1 MDSRHVKTINTDSRS
16 NKRIRFASS
25 KERSKKASA
34 DVYRSYKRRIGGGVT
49 SAATREQ
56 FVHNPRDELRPKK
69 RHKLSKN
76 KGANTGKQDDLT
88 AFVKISDE
96 STEQITKTK
105 EDDMELEIS
114 TTFASEIDIAID
126 RNASE
131 IFSKFHR
138 EIWMLVR
145 SLPEILHNLD
155 SIVDLL
161 MSYMLSPASLPERP
175 SPTSTSNTPTDR
187 EEFVINHATT
197 DILHLL
203 SVLARDLR
211 HEIHPYLHT
220 KILPRVVQD
229 LLNPPPPPPE
239 SKKQPIPLDVTIV
252 ETAFR
257 TISYIF
263 RYDSNLVNDMES
275 MRKYYGITLGHRR
288 ELIRRLSAETF
299 APQIRK
305 IKSHS
310 ARERHIRRVLRALAS
325 TTAQPASR
333 ILQRTQTE
341 AVDGISNLVYQ
352 LIKGVPGK
360 LHSQGGRIL
369 KFILEYSCRDNN
381 VKGSDEETTEDLVFN
396 VASGVV
402 RMLRYHF
409 DEVGFAT
416 VCNELFSLFSVSVD
430 KYTDGLKEDSGR
442 SNVPFHPIT
451 KSLKLVVEIAS
462 VGSGKFI
469 QARSDDELT
478 SFCSSISK
486 VCSGVCLASLAV
498 AERCSL
504 FSLLSNTWPSVQERE
519 CANIEDNIQSAL
531 KSQSRDVKSSRSMS
545 LIFAKE
551 LVPVLNNVNT
561 RNAVISKLISAS
573 AHMTKSD
580 PNAAIDVVFAIVS
593 SVSLATMSPDDLT
606 KNRGFEL
613 FGSITGDDLN
623 ISQDDQQLLLDACL
637 AELKNEKDS
646 KEKYAHL
653 CLNMR
658 CVPFLAGLNGVE
670 KKTYT
675 KIVDWLLE
683 CSNTQGSTN
692 ALDTV
697 VVKGMA
703 IEAFSSITLE
713 ATESSIEPSAMKKR
727 IVQFRSIAGE
737 LLLEF
742 KGSVWAARGA
752 ASLVPVLE
760 RYRLGPLIDH
770 ADNAFDSL
778 MANLRSANH
787 FLRLYA
793 LQIMASY
800 PEKHFVVDHADLD
813 LTDDLDEEQGYHP
826 SGEEKKNTKGPM
838 GPCDLVK
845 VLLRLES
852 SPVRLEDE
860 RTIGSLI
867 GKVEI
872 LARTRRMPAVYAE
885 VAANH
890 MMGLFNVKFAPMWQP
905 AEKALLSLALA
916 HEAIVW
922 PPFETK
928 LVDVMKGNPMDTSAK
943 TESDEDDEFDE
954 LSSKQEHFDACRRWE
969 ESDGKNVTLFKTS
982 LVLVEGEVPCYRTTD
997 ALTVMESIWKVAELA
1012 HRIVAKHSRGIV
1024 PLFFS
1029 FLKDQYF
1036 FFHSNDQDA
1045 RELHLNDCITSEDL
1059 KVANIQGFV
1068 VQKRLQCFLRTFSE
1082 IEGPKQ
1088 LVQYGLLEKIFR
1100 SFLSHSDL
1108 SIVGDSLSCLVRFK
1122 FDYLT
1127 PYQKH
1132 LREILQKGKLRT
1144 SLINLSEVIESGKMA
1159 DKDRKLLLPILA
1171 RILFGRITS
1180 KSGRSSNDTPASR
1193 RSAILSFMSVIC
1205 KEEEDFFPFL
1215 YLMTR
1220 CFIPKTE
1227 TLKLV
1232 EQYEPDDR
1240 SNILDALMTTRP
1252 ADLDMLPSPVV
1263 EGFLN
1268 LLQSVLSQFGH
1279 HVVSWIPQMTSV
1291 TVELCKFVRVTNDSM
1306 EAKAVDSNP
1315 ETEQNKK
1322 KNGGLRRSSVRGLC
1336 FQRLSD
1342 IFALFGSSIDFT
1354 FASEP
1359 LWFALEPSLGL
1370 LPEMVIRNDGCPALL
1385 ILLQTMSSDQNLI
1398 KLLNLHEHA
1407 IKAVVKCISAASKTA
1422 VVQSSLTVIENLLS
1436 ITDEDSVVVGK
1447 ELVCKFAPL
1456 LMEQFTLRFEGRQGN
1471 EDPDDNNRPSPRMSL
1486 KNSPTWRRELQILFR
1501 ICELVSF
1508 DDWNLETDE
1517 ISFFETLCHLLIPF
1531 LEPNRGTLNEDKTNV
1546 LGILNRIVTKLEP
1559 EIAHAV
1565 FWRLSSILAPNKA
1578 KVGIEMLSIRSG
1590 IATLIEKAAK
1600 KTPDLETVAAVVVK
1614 LSSVDKKRVDEIDFD
1629 IVIPELLSFT
1639 EGEKGTNT
1647 WKDIYARSDSKPIFL
1662 TPIINIFFHF
1672 LHNEDGVISRASF
1685 NGLKSLVVT
1694 ASSCI
1699 HEENEYTSPWIRMV
1713 ESVLVPLTRA
1723 GLQCK
1728 DTKARRYYILLIREF
1743 ATNFSD
1749 VSSANLCGDLGSLC
1763 NAENEDLDFFLAITH
1778 VQIHRRARAFQRL
1791 RKTLSQMKTNE
1802 SESKLSSQS
1811 LSNVL
1816 MPIAL
1821 HPIYECKMRS
1831 EEGFVLDSIATLGT
1845 IARNLP
1851 WNKYNNMLWLVLNQ
1865 FDRFPEQERYSVAAL
1880 CAIIDGF
1887 DFELTKQSSEESS
1900 SPIVKTSVWNSLENR
1915 IIPKIEGLL
1924 TKETLGKDG
1933 TRGKTIRPAIILA
1946 LVKLF
1951 KKFPEQFFD
1960 LKLPSILAVICDA
1973 LRNKDSTARDVA
1985 RNTMAKMV
1993 CSIDLKYLGDAIRE
2007 VAITL
2012 NEGYKLHVRAATL
2025 HTILLELLK
2034 VYEPPA
2040 KEKVELESV
2049 PFDDCTA
2056 AIMDLIQDDLFG
2068 VANERRESRDTN
2080 VRFVKEAGGN
2090 KSVHSIEM
2098 LCRMV
2103 SFAPLKATSR
2113 NQSTSAVHCIISPL
2127 LERLRQPDI
2136 DAKTI
2141 RKVKEVLSRV
2151 AIGFSNNKSLKG
2163 SQLFPFVYATVHPFI
2178 GNEAIATVANDEDD
2192 SDDEDGNGVGIKISG
2207 RKKTERADKTKPNT
2221 SKASVV
2227 EWRPSTLDAAESGK
2241 SAVNKKKSDSHKL
2254 RKVQD
2259 GASAPKL
2266 TGSSRHNL
2274 LDTLDIRTINEPATI
2289 TAIVFG
2295 LNLMNAS
2302 LKKLDVR
2309 DDKSLAMMDPFVPM
2323 LTACVCHCR
2332 DTEVAL
2338 VALKCLLVLLRC
2350 NLPSIPSCSKSL
2362 GSKTLILLTAA
2373 GSSLNTNHDL
2383 TQACFRTLTHL
2394 IGNDAKAATDGETLV
2409 NSPSPKVN
2417 EKRAIAGG
2425 MPLTDEQ
2432 MKALI
2437 SLIQGS
2443 ITDSD
2448 QHNPA
2453 LNLIKVILIRRYKS
2467 PELYDL
2473 MESMMKLVVRS
2484 PKATLRQECAK
2495 LFVRYLLDYP
2505 MGEARFEQH
2514 LKQVVANIGYE
2525 YQEGRMSG
2533 IMLLH
2538 MLIEKIPQELL
2549 QKHSQHIF
2557 LPLVLQ
2563 FLNDDSK
2570 DCREQ
2575 VSNCIVLLFKRSSAE
2590 ILKTFQDYCS
2600 RWSKQTGPLRLAS
2613 LQVFGLLVDSRAEFI
2628 KISSLEVFW
2637 IRHLEETLRER
2648 DDLEWET
2655 VYFSLV
2661 CIEKLMKDFQTVLV
2675 QQVELMTIVTE
2686 CLVDPHPW
2694 IKLSSSRVLSSFFAT
2709 NSAVKFLSQKNGLL
2723 FEIVRNILFQLNASE
2738 GEQSQDLSELGIK
2751 TLTLALPLMIKHPEL
2766 CYNDEKSTDEDP
2778 EGDDTGR
2785 DPLFWMMRR
2794 LSQIAKSKGS
2804 KRRMAVFKCYAA
2816 FGDSNFEAIATHL
2829 ELMLEGLHRSSTE
2842 AKNEIELQSLSQ
2854 KGSSAFGRQR
2864 RESNPNSSPNND
2876 AGLPVTE
2883 HDMAEEVLA
2892 LLEEKC
2898 TSSSDFLN
2906 AYAEVKRRAYNKK
2919 QRRKTEEK
2927 AEAVQ
2932 NPEAAAER
2940 RIQKQQRNK
2949 KRRKRRSEEKTRD
2962 RRGGEKKYRFK

>member
-1 MDSRHVKTINTDSRS
+1 VKMDSRHVKSVNTDSRS
-16 NKRIRFASS
+16 KKRIRFASAR
-25 KERSKKASA
+25 ERSKKASA

-49 SAATREQ
+49 TAATREQ
-56 FVHNPRDELRPKK
+56 FVHNPRDEVRPKK
-69 RHKLSKN
+69 RHKLSKS
-76 KGANTGKQDDLT
+76 KSAISDKQADLT
-88 AFVKISDE
+88 ALVKISDE
-96 STEQITKTK
+96 STEQTIKK
-105 EDDMELEIS
+105 NEDEVELETS

-145 SLPEILHNLD
+145 SLPETLHNLD
-155 SIVDLL
+155 TIVDLL
-161 MSYMLSPASLPERP
+161 MSYVLSPASLPERP
-175 SPTSTSNTPTDR
+175 SPTASADTPNDR
-187 EEFVINHATT
+187 QEFVINHATT

-220 KILPRVVQD
+220 KILPRIVQD

-263 RYDSNLVNDMES
+263 RYDSNLIVNDMES
-275 MRKYYGITLGHRR
+275 MRKYYGTTLGHRR

-333 ILQRTQTE
+333 ILQRTQTD
-341 AVDGISNLVYQ
+341 AVDGISNLVFQ

-369 KFILEYSCRDNN
+369 KFILGYSCRDNN
-381 VKGSDEETTEDLVFN
+381 VKDSDEETNEDLVFN

-402 RMLRYHF
+402 RMLRHHF
-409 DEVGFAT
+409 DEVGFTT
-416 VCNELFSLFSVSVD
+416 VCNELFSLFSTSVH
-430 KYTDGLKEDSGR
+430 KYTDALKEDSGR
-442 SNVPFHPIT
+442 GNVPFYPIT
-451 KSLKLVVEIAS
+451 KSLKLVVEIAA
-462 VGSGKFI
+462 VRSGKFI
-469 QARSDDELT
+469 QACSDDDLT
-478 SFCSSISK
+478 AFCDAISK
-486 VCSGVCLASLAV
+486 ACSVICLASLRV
-498 AERCSL
+498 KERCSL
-504 FSLLSNTWPSVQERE
+504 FSLLSKTWPCIQERE
-519 CANIEDNIQSAL
+519 CLNIEENIQSAL
-531 KSQSRDVKSSRSMS
+531 KSQNDDVKSSLSMS
-545 LIFAKE
+545 LIFARD
-551 LVPVLNNVNT
+551 LVPLLNDMKKQ
-561 RNAVISKLISAS
+561 NAVVSKLISAS
-573 AHMTKSD
+573 AYMAKSD
-580 PNAAIDVVFAIVS
+580 PNAALDVVFAIVS
-593 SVSLATMSPDDLT
+593 SISSDMISPDELPKRKD
-606 KNRGFEL
+606 FEL
-613 FGSITGDDLN
+613 FGSITGDDLDV
-623 ISQDDQQLLLDACL
+623 SQNEQQLLLDACL
-637 AELKNEKDS
+637 TKLNDLKYN
-646 KEKYAHL
+646 KETCAYL
-653 CLNMR
+653 CLNVR
-658 CVPFLAGLNGVE
+658 CIPFLAGLNGVE
-670 KKTYT
+670 TNTYK
-675 KIVDWLLE
+675 KIVDWLLD
-683 CSNTQGSTN
+683 CFNTLPR
-692 ALDTV
+692 ADRLDMIV
-697 VVKGMA
+697 AKGLI
-703 IEAFSSITLE
+703 IEAFSSITLKG
-713 ATESSIEPSAMKKR
+713 TESSIEPSLMKKG
-727 IVQFRSIAGE
+727 ILEFRSLAGD
-737 LLLEF
+737 LLFES
-742 KGSVWAARGA
+742 KGSVWATRGA

-760 RYRLGPLIDH
+760 KFRLGLLIDD
-770 ADNAFDSL
+770 ADDAFDCL
-778 MANLRSANH
+778 MANLRSSNH

-813 LTDDLDEEQGYHP
+813 LSDDLDEEEGYHP
-826 SGEEKKNTKGPM
+826 QEEEKKKTNGPV

-852 SPVRLEDE
+852 CPVRLKDE
-860 RTIGSLI
+860 RIIGSLI
-867 GKVEI
+867 AKVEI

-885 VAANH
+885 VASNH
-890 MMGLFNVKFAPMWQP
+890 MIGLFNVKFAPIWQS

-922 PPFETK
+922 PPFEIK
-928 LVDVMKGNPMDTSAK
+928 LVDVMKGNPMEPPAK
-943 TESDEDDEFDE
+943 SVSDEHDE
-954 LSSKQEHFDACRRWE
+954 LDESSSKQEHFDACRRWE
-969 ESDGKNVTLFKTS
+969 QSDGKDVSLFKAS
-982 LVLVEGEVPCYRTTD
+982 LLLVEGEVPCYHTTD
-997 ALTVMESIWKVAELA
+997 GVTVMESIWKVAELA

-1036 FFHSNDQDA
+1036 SFHSNDQDA
-1045 RELHLNDCITSEDL
+1045 RELHPNEFDSTQDL
-1059 KVANIQGFV
+1059 QVANIQGFV
-1068 VQKRLQCFLRTFSE
+1068 VQKRLQCFLRAFSA

-1088 LVQYGLLEKIFR
+1088 LVHHRLLEKIFR
-1100 SFLSHSDL
+1100 SFLSHSDT
-1108 SIVGDSLSCLVRFK
+1108 SIVGDALSCLVK
-1122 FDYLT
+1122 YKLDYLS
-1127 PYQKH
+1127 PYHRH
-1132 LREILQKGKLRT
+1132 LREILQKGKLKT
-1144 SLINLSEVIESGKMA
+1144 SLINLSELIDSGKMV
-1159 DKDRKLLLPILA
+1159 DKDRKRLLPILA

-1180 KSGRSSNDTPASR
+1180 RSGRSSNDTPASR

-1205 KEEEDFFPFL
+1205 KEQEGFFPFL

-1227 TLKLV
+1227 SLKVL
-1232 EQYEPDDR
+1232 EQYEAGDR
-1240 SNILDALMTTRP
+1240 SRILDVLMATRP
-1252 ADLDMLPSPVV
+1252 VDLDMLPSPVV

-1279 HVVSWIPQMTSV
+1279 HVLSWIPQLTSI
-1291 TVELCKFVRVTNDSM
+1291 TVDLCKFVRVTNDST
-1306 EAKAVDSNP
+1306 KDKTVNSNP
-1315 ETEQNKK
+1315 DTEHNNK
-1322 KNGGLRRSSVRGLC
+1322 NSGSLRRSSVRTLC

-1342 IFALFGSSIDFT
+1342 IFGLFGSSMDFT
-1354 FASEP
+1354 FVAET
-1359 LWFALEPSLGL
+1359 LWFALQPSLDL
-1370 LPEMVIRNDGCPALL
+1370 LPEMVIRNEGCPALL
-1385 ILLQTMSSDQNLI
+1385 ILLQTMSGDQNLI
-1398 KLLNLHEHA
+1398 KLLYLHEQA
-1407 IKAVVKCISAASKTA
+1407 MKAVVKCITVTSKTT
-1422 VVQSSLTVIENLLS
+1422 VIRSSLTFIENLLS
-1436 ITDEDSVVVGK
+1436 ISNEDSVVVGK
-1447 ELVCKFAPL
+1447 GLIRKFAPL

-1471 EDPDDNNRPSPRMSL
+1471 EDPDDDDRPSPRMRL
-1486 KNSPTWRRELQILFR
+1486 KNSPTWRRELQILFQ

-1508 DDWNLETDE
+1508 DHWNLETDQV
-1517 ISFFETLCHLLIPF
+1517 SFFETLCHLLIPF
-1531 LEPNRGTLNEDKTNV
+1531 LEPNHGTLNEDKINV
-1546 LGILNRIVTKLEP
+1546 LGILNGIVTKLEP

-1578 KVGIEMLSIRSG
+1578 KVGIEMLSIRNG
-1590 IATLIEKAAK
+1590 IATLIQKATEKN
-1600 KTPDLETVAAVVVK
+1600 PDLETVAAIVVK

-1629 IVIPELLSFT
+1629 IVIPELLSFAET
-1639 EGEKGTNT
+1639 ENGKNA

-1672 LHNEDGVISRASF
+1672 LHNEDGVISRAAF
-1685 NGLKSLVVT
+1685 NGMKSLVHT

-1699 HEENEYTSPWIRMV
+1699 HEENEYTNPWIRMA
-1713 ESVLVPLTRA
+1713 ESVLVPLIRS

-1728 DTKARRYYILLIREF
+1728 DTKARRSYILLIREL
-1743 ATNFSD
+1743 ATNFSNI
-1749 VSSANLCGDLGSLC
+1749 SSTNLCGDLGSLC
-1763 NAENEDLDFFLAITH
+1763 NADNEDLDFFLAITH

-1791 RKTLSQMKTNE
+1791 RKTLSQMDTDGSKT
-1802 SESKLSSQS
+1802 KLSSQS

-1816 MPIAL
+1816 LPIAL

-1851 WNKYNNMLWLVLNQ
+1851 WNKYNSVLWVVLNQ

-1887 DFELTKQSSEESS
+1887 DFELTKKSADESGSSMA
-1900 SPIVKTSVWNSLENR
+1900 KTSVWNSLENR

-1924 TKETLGKDG
+1924 TKETVGKDG

-1951 KKFPEQFFD
+1951 QKFPDEFFD

-1973 LRNKDSTARDVA
+1973 LRNKDSNARDVA

-1993 CSIDLKYLGDAIRE
+1993 CSIDLKYLGDVVRE

-2040 KEKVELESV
+2040 KEKVEEESV

-2098 LCRMV
+2098 LCRMI
-2103 SFAPLKATSR
+2103 SFAPLKASSGD
-2113 NQSTSAVHCIISPL
+2113 QSTSAVHCIISPL

-2141 RKVKEVLSRV
+2141 RKVKEVLSRI

-2163 SQLFPFVYATVHPFI
+2163 SQLFPFVYATIHPFI
-2178 GNEAIATVANDEDD
+2178 GNEAIVTVANDEDD

-2207 RKKTERADKTKPNT
+2207 RNRTERPSKTKQIKNKT
-2221 SKASVV
+2221 SVV
-2227 EWRPSTLDAAESGK
+2227 EWRPSTMDAAVSGK
-2241 SAVNKKKSDSHKL
+2241 SAVNMKRSESHKL

-2302 LKKLDVR
+2302 LKKLDIR
-2309 DDKSLAMMDPFVPM
+2309 DDQSLAMMDPFVPL

-2350 NLPSIPSCSKSL
+2350 NLPSIPSCSTSL
-2362 GSKTLILLTAA
+2362 GSKTLTLLTAA

-2394 IGNDAKAATDGETLV
+2394 ISSDSKIPTDGETMV
-2409 NSPSPKVN
+2409 KSRKVN
-2417 EKRAIAGG
+2417 EEHGIAGG
-2425 MPLTDEQ
+2425 LPLTDEQ
-2432 MKALI
+2432 MKVLI
-2437 SLIQGS
+2437 SLIQAS

-2453 LNLIKVILIRRYKS
+2453 LNLIKVILIRRYAS

-2505 MGEARFEQH
+2505 MGEARFEKH
-2514 LKQVVANIGYE
+2514 LKQVVANISYE
-2525 YQEGRMSG
+2525 YHEGRMSG
-2533 IMLLH
+2533 TMLLN
-2538 MLIEKIPQELL
+2538 MLIEKVPQELL
-2549 QKHSQHIF
+2549 QNHSQHIF

-2563 FLNDDSK
+2563 LLNDDSK
-2570 DCREQ
+2570 DCREK

-2590 ILKTFQDYCS
+2590 LLQTFQDYCS

-2613 LQVFGLLVDSRAEFI
+2613 LQVFALLVDSRAEFI
-2628 KISSLEVFW
+2628 KTSSLEMSW
-2637 IRHLEETLRER
+2637 IRHIEETLRER
-2648 DDLEWET
+2648 DDLEWEIT
-2655 VYFSLV
+2655 YFSLV
-2661 CIEKLMKDFQTVLV
+2661 CIEKLMKDFKDILIQH
-2675 QQVELMTIVTE
+2675 VELMSIVTE
-2686 CLVDPHPW
+2686 CLIEAHPW
-2694 IKLSSSRVLSSFFAT
+2694 IKLSSSRVLSHFFVT
-2709 NSAVKFLSQKNGLL
+2709 NSAVKFLSQKKGML
-2723 FEIVRNILFQLNASE
+2723 FEIVRSILFQLNSSE
-2738 GEQSQDLSELGIK
+2738 EQQSQDLSELGIK
-2751 TLTLALPLMIKHPEL
+2751 TLTLALPLMTKHPEY
-2766 CYNDEKSTDEDP
+2766 CYNDEKAADEDP
-2778 EGDDTGR
+2778 DVDSGR

-2794 LSQIAKSKGS
+2794 LSQIAKTKGS

-2816 FGDSNFEAIATHL
+2816 FSDSNFEAVAPHL

-2842 AKNEIELQSLSQ
+2842 AKNEIENQRLSQ
-2854 KGSSAFGRQR
+2854 RHHSSSFGKQNAHN
-2864 RESNPNSSPNND
+2864 ENV
-2876 AGLPVTE
+2876 PVTE
-2883 HDMAEEVLA
+2883 HSLAEEVLA

-2898 TSSSDFLN
+2898 TSSTDFLN
-2906 AYAEVKRRAYNKK
+2906 AYAEVKRRAYSKK
-2919 QRRKTEEK
+2919 QRRKTELK
-2927 AEAVQ
+2927 AEAVHT
-2932 NPEAAAER
+2932 PEAAAER
-2940 RIQKQQRNK
+2940 RIRKQERNK
-2949 KRRKRRSEEKTRD
+2949 NRKKRRSEEKTRE